1 MRLNPL
7 AFMKQPR
14 FARRGGAWW
23 VGVLQGV
30 ILTFGCWV
38 AILPANPAF
47 AQDSRPVST
56 NPTTGSVTSAQ
67 VVKPSSAVSAPAW
80 KDLTPVQQAA
90 LAPLSKHWGSL
101 NSERKRK
108 WLAMSQNFQAM
119 APEEQVKLHS
129 RMTEW
134 VSLSQKERTQARLNF
149 NETRQ
154 LSAEEKAQQWQAYQ
168 ALSPEEKK
176 ELAAKAP
183 PKPTGVAVTKPAQHT
198 KLADVPVTRLSPVPG
213 SKLAVAKQPVQQN
226 TLLPRPPSSETSGDK
241 P

>member
-1 MRLNPL
+1 MPL
-7 AFMKQPR
+7 KLLASLKQARWLHPGEALWSGTVHGVVLSLVCCLGS
-14 FARRGGAWW
+14 FAAKPS
-23 VGVLQGV
+23 
-30 ILTFGCWV
+30 
-38 AILPANPAF
+38 A
-47 AQDSRPVST
+47 AQDSRPLST
-56 NPTTGSVTSAQ
+56 NPAPV
-67 VVKPSSAVSAPAW
+67 SSATPAANKASSPTAPAW
-80 KDLTPVQQAA
+80 KDLTPAQQVA
-90 LAPLSKHWGSL
+90 LAPLSKNWGSL

-108 WLAMSQNFQAM
+108 WLVMSQNYQAM
-119 APEEQVKLHS
+119 TPEEQLKLHS

-134 VSLSQKERTQARLNF
+134 VSLSQRERIQARQNF

-176 ELAAKAP
+176 ALAAKAP
-183 PKPTGVAVTKPAQHT
+183 PKPAGVAVTKPAQNT

-226 TLLPRPPSSETSGDK
+226 TLLPRPPSSDNSGEK